1 MLLVKPLV
9 GRSIMERTEN
19 SREKEN
25 SPPPPPP
32 PRRRRDD
39 AKDEGKKKKRR
50 KEQKSEVNI
59 LETFMP
65 GFIIPCY
72 FNVPLF
78 KRAALCTGIRYPI

>member
-25 SPPPPPP
+25 SPPRRRR
-32 PRRRRDD
+32 RRRRDD

>member
-25 SPPPPPP
+25 SPPPRRR
-32 PRRRRDD
+32 RRRRDD

-65 GFIIPCY
+65 GFRIPCY